1 MVRSICMAKRCN
13 QLRKRTE
20 YFPMYKIK
28 YVCGWCNRELKLV
41 AECPLEKLEKEKNNK
56 NNKKQ
61 KP

>member
-1 MVRSICMAKRCN
+1 MAKRCN